1 MLKILDRYI
10 IGKYLSTFFFVALIF
25 TAISCAIDFSDKIE
39 DFIEEPVT
47 KLQILQQHY
56 WNFILFINGMLWPIF
71 AMIAVIFFT
80 SRMASDCEVISILGA
95 GVPYSRLLRPYLIAS
110 GIITCLLLLGN
121 HLLIPLGNKVR
132 LDFEHKYIYKYSD
145 KGKKENV
152 HLFIA
157 PNVKAYVHSWSQSDS
172 ALNQLRLERIENGR
186 VVWLMESN
194 RAIWKGSPN
203 RWQLNGYELR
213 TFDGNNEKLTIK
225 PTGSMLDTAF
235 NLFPNDFT
243 FFDSEKD
250 TYSTPQ
256 LLHIIGEKRLRGLSN
271 TRAFEIELHR
281 RTADAFTI
289 IILTIMGFTIA
300 GRKVRGGIGLHLAIG
315 IGLGAIFIFLSRFSA
330 TFATSYHFPIMLG
343 VWIPNIFFSLLCVRL
358 LQKAQK

>member
-25 TAISCAIDFSDKIE
+25 TAISCAIDFSDKVE

-47 KLQILQQHY
+47 KLQILQEHY

-80 SRMASDCEVISILGA
+80 SRMASDCEMISILGA
-95 GVPYSRLLRPYLIAS
+95 GVPYRRLLRPYLIAS
-110 GIITCLLLLGN
+110 SIITALLLWGN
-121 HLLIPLGNKVR
+121 HMLIPLGNKVR
-132 LDFEHKYIYKYSD
+132 LDFEHKYIYKFSD

-152 HLFIA
+152 HMFIGA
-157 PNVKAYVHSWSQSDS
+157 NIKAYIHSWSQSDS
-172 ALNQLRLERIENGR
+172 SMNQLRLERLEEGK

-194 RAIWKGSPN
+194 RATWKGRPDK
-203 RWQLNGYELR
+203 WQLNGYELR
-213 TFDGNNEKLTIK
+213 TFDGNNEKLIVKASGTI
-225 PTGSMLDTAF
+225 LDTTI
-235 NLFPNDFT
+235 NLHPEDFT
-243 FFDSEKD
+243 FFASEKD

-256 LLHIIGEKRLRGLSN
+256 LLSIIGEKKQRGLGN
-271 TRAFEIELHR
+271 TRAYEIELHR

-315 IGLGAIFIFLSRFSA
+315 IGLGAVFIFLSRFSA
-330 TFATSYHFPIMLG
+330 TFATSYQFPIMLG
-343 VWIPNIFFSLLCVRL
+343 VWIPNLVFGAICAQLLRT
-358 LQKAQK
+358 AQK